1 MTTDVSVLRQRL
13 REYLR
18 VVLSAEFGQR
28 LIQPEL
34 LRVLY
39 LLLQGCLLLLTGY
52 AVVLAFEV
60 SWLWGLVNLL
70 AMPLLLMAGL
80 GVIRLLMELI
90 LVLVQLGQD
99 IARINELREPI
110 ERIGTM
116 TPYVVDMV
124 RTVGDMSS
132 DLKTIAQM
140 YSSLHKLSE
149 MSEQLVLIANM
160 RHSLL
165 RLSQVAD
172 RIEHIADL
180 KEPMQLLS
188 RMDEHFQSIAAMRPT
203 LEQLVELSTNL
214 QDIAEMRRSLDKISE
229 AAEVVSRFRRSSRRS
244 PETS

>member
-1 MTTDVSVLRQRL
+1 MTPSFAARLSRL
-13 REYLR
+13 REYTQ
-18 VVLSAEFGQR
+18 VVVNAEFGRR
-28 LIQPEL
+28 LLQPDL

-39 LLLQGCLLLLTGY
+39 LLLQGSLLLLTGY
-52 AVVLAFEV
+52 AVALAFKV
-60 SWLWGLVNLL
+60 SWVWGLLNLL
-70 AMPLLLMAGL
+70 AMPLLLLAGL

-90 LVLVQLGQD
+90 LVLVQLSQD
-99 IARINELREPI
+99 IARINDLQRPI
-110 ERIGTM
+110 EGISTM

-124 RTVGDMSS
+124 RTVSDMSS

-149 MSEQLVLIANM
+149 MSDQLVLIANM

-188 RMDEHFQSIAAMRPT
+188 RMDEHFQDIAAMRPT
-203 LEQLVELSTNL
+203 LERLVDLTSNL
-214 QDIAEMRRSLDKISE
+214 QDIAEMRQSLDKISD
-229 AAEVVSRFRRSSRRS
+229 AAEVVSRFRRGGRRD
-244 PETS
+244 